1 MTLVSIFHKRIPVQF
16 LGEIRIQVEQPDITQ
31 LKRIYLVDEFP
42 VHISGITERCGEHIS
57 CIFRT
62 ALVIECKAE
71 FRSRHRGTLE
81 TVVAES
87 EEFRETQADAGADFI
102 GMHIVIESELEIAV
116 ETDIEPFSA
125 TEQILVIDCELGGD
139 SHQSCGIGGYLEI
152 CLEALQLGI
161 RKGNIAIQHI
171 IGHLLAVYVHSVED
185 LKG

>member
-1 MTLVSIFHKRIPVQF
+1 M
-16 LGEIRIQVEQPDITQ
+16 
-31 LKRIYLVDEFP
+31 
-42 VHISGITERCGEHIS
+42 
-57 CIFRT
+57 
-62 ALVIECKAE
+62 VIECKAE
-71 FRSRHRGTLE
+71 FRSRHGGSLE
-81 TVVAES
+81 AVVAQT
-87 EEFRETQADAGADFI
+87 EEFRETQAYAGTHFI

-185 LKG
+185 LKGREPRIGIGNGRFIVDVSRLYEVHSFENGFFESEVFRIGNIDIAYMHLA